1 MFFPYIYIFF
11 NALNPYLTVF
21 MPVIIIWYYAD
32 NDFFSREVYVW
43 THDLRWDT
51 TDRWVGVMY
60 EYNDKF

>member
-1 MFFPYIYIFF
+1 
-11 NALNPYLTVF
+11 